1 MRAYEI
7 PDPTVPRSIGRIY
20 RSGAEFLPEYKE
32 NIDNMIKDLKE
43 NADKPFDELYHKEKT
58 LIQNVIDAE
67 KELKRKI

>member
-1 MRAYEI
+1 
-7 PDPTVPRSIGRIY
+7 
-20 RSGAEFLPEYKE
+20 LPEYKE

-67 KELKRKI
+67 KELKRKV